1 MMSEEQLV
9 DEDAET
15 PPPIERSV
23 WRVGPLGRL
32 ISNISEEDAKTY
44 AAGNAHT
51 IFFFAEFD
59 THELSH
65 DDNTIIKVYQSMRD
79 AGILERQATAA
90 MHNMQN
96 EGLYFREAS
105 HAPEL

>member
-1 MMSEEQLV
+1 MMVEEQLV
-9 DEDAET
+9 SEDSEK
-15 PPPIERSV
+15 PPPFKYSV
-23 WRVGPLGRL
+23 WRVGALGEL
-32 ISNISEEDAKTY
+32 ISSESEEH
-44 AAGNAHT
+44 AASFAELNPHI

-59 THELSH
+59 TRELSH
-65 DDNTIIKVYQSMRD
+65 DDNTLIKVYQSMRD
-79 AGILERQATAA
+79 ADISESQATTA